1 MSDIFSEL
9 DKSVTRKFSIVE
21 EGKNTYLQIV
31 YADNSV
37 NRFPVGCWFLMEC
50 VLETFSQREKQYA
63 LQLIGNISPRLVAGR
78 I

>member
-1 MSDIFSEL
+1 MSDIFSNL
-9 DKSVTRKFSIVE
+9 SKSVTRQLSIVE
-21 EGKNTYLQIV
+21 EGGNTYLQIV
-31 YADNSV
+31 YGDNSM
-37 NRFPVGCWFLMEC
+37 NRYPVGCWFLMEC